1 MSPFFDQKV
10 LIRWG
15 VTGQQ
20 RSSVLSAGNQGMST
34 VKDEYDDLL
43 DELGLADSPIKEKIV
58 KSPALTAEISR
69 SPQQG
74 MEHSVY
80 PREDLKPRL
89 KSFNNL
95 LRRDTPEKPH

>member
-1 MSPFFDQKV
+1 MS
-10 LIRWG
+10 
-15 VTGQQ
+15 
-20 RSSVLSAGNQGMST
+20 A

-58 KSPALTAEISR
+58 KSQDLMAEIPT

-74 MEHSVY
+74 MEPC

-89 KSFNNL
+89 FVSVTTRHTCKATPSKGNAPGSML
-95 LRRDTPEKPH
+95 L